1 MVHVEMVRMYIPKK
15 VKWNSLS
22 ELKDFLAKETTEKI
36 VVFDGWRLIT
46 ETTMYTMCDSK
57 LFIDKPPKEKKSE
70 SKSTK
75 GRSDGSTADKERV
88 GTHGRGDNAKP
99 DGKKASKVRASKVPK
114 KVPKSKKSPK

>member
-1 MVHVEMVRMYIPKK
+1 MVHIEMVRMYIPKK

-22 ELKDFLAKETTEKI
+22 ELRDFLAKETTEKI

-57 LFIDKPPKEKKSE
+57 LFIDKPPKEKKGE

-75 GRSDGSTADKERV
+75 GRPDGSTANKERM
-88 GTHGRGDNAKP
+88 GTHGRSDNAKP
-99 DGKKASKVRASKVPK
+99 DRKKASKVCASKVPK
-114 KVPKSKKSPK
+114 KVSKPKKSPK